1 MSSMR
6 EKFKVLEGWKYA
18 YGKKELSVDIKN
30 QSIITVELKYGRS
43 SRKYIT
49 FMVDNSLKGE
59 EFKQEVSKAITSH
72 ISILSMS
79 NEGYHI
85 LTNVRNIKII
95 VSRYNL
101 GISKCTILGETSV
114 LPIVE
119 ELDLTKEICRT
130 IAEYVARHDKYKEII
145 ESLDS
150 PDGYMLLFLIYTKYV
165 SSNALSYGRYIDN
178 PEKFTGFANDN
189 IDDTLW
195 VSRNAFNDFLEFIF
209 GKRMYM
215 KEWVPKL
222 ISSTKRQIVQSTHK
236 PGNKIFLKIDK
247 NVLGMIFENPA
258 YIHKYEHILED
269 NKSQGLQCLIDK
281 IKMYIISR

>member
-1 MSSMR
+1 MSNMR
-6 EKFKVLEGWKYA
+6 EKFKILEGWKYA
-18 YGKKELSVDIKN
+18 YDKKELSVDIKN
-30 QSIITVELKYGRS
+30 QTIITVELKYGRS

-49 FMVDNSLKGE
+49 FMVDNSLKDE

-72 ISILSMS
+72 ISILSMC

-85 LTNVRNIKII
+85 LTNVSSVKILVSKYNI
-95 VSRYNL
+95 
-101 GISKCTILGETSV
+101 GISKCTILGETST

-119 ELDLTKEICRT
+119 ELDLKKEICK
-130 IAEYVARHDKYKEII
+130 IIVEYVSRHDKYNEII
-145 ESLDS
+145 EYLDS

-165 SSNALSYGRYIDN
+165 SSNALSYGRYIDH
-178 PEKFTGFANDN
+178 PEKFNGFANDN

-195 VSRNAFNDFLEFIF
+195 ISRNAFNDFLEFIF

-222 ISSTKRQIVQSTHK
+222 ISSTKRHIVQSTHK

-247 NVLGMIFENPA
+247 NILGMIFENPA
-258 YIHKYEHILED
+258 YINKYGQILGD